1 MNALDCRHEPEVAA
15 AVLSG
20 RWPQACEEELRAHAS
35 ECAVCG
41 GVTTVAELLR
51 QDQAA
56 SLGDVR
62 VPAAGQVWWR
72 AAVRA
77 RVEAAHTAS
86 RPLTWMQGLAAA
98 AVAGLA
104 VALFG
109 VAWPFVRE
117 SASRVTTLIESVS
130 PGASEVTSLL
140 GSVVQQALPLLR
152 SAGAFVIITPIA
164 LYFALSEKR

>member
-1 MNALDCRHEPEVAA
+1 MSALDCRHEHEVAA

-20 RWPQACEEELRAHAS
+20 RWPYGCDEELRAHVAA
-35 ECAVCG
+35 CDVCS

-51 QDQAA
+51 EDQSNHLA
-56 SLGDVR
+56 DVR

-77 RVEAAHTAS
+77 RVEAVHTAS
-86 RPLTWMQGLAAA
+86 RPITWMQGLVGA

-104 VALFG
+104 LVLFG

-117 SASRVTTLIESVS
+117 SASRVTTMIESVT
-130 PGASEVTSLL
+130 PGSTEVTSLL
-140 GSVVQQALPLLR
+140 GMAVQQALPLLLF
-152 SAGAFVIITPIA
+152 AGAFVILTPIA
-164 LYFALSEKR
+164 LYFALSDKQ